1 MKPVGYCGKREEGRN
16 MISDFHCE
24 ACGRGVVM
32 TMRFY
37 SIYYCDSC
45 FPKIWDQLPTVDG
58 VTLI

>member
-1 MKPVGYCGKREEGRN
+1 